1 MKSFINSFL
10 NDYDCLKYARIGWEF
25 EFYSKIN
32 YPLTLEVFNRELA
45 QFGVKVWGFK
55 QYHSSFEVDENNFKL
70 EPDLSGGFNLCEL
83 VTGHT
88 SYSTARM
95 LFSKIMKVL
104 QEISYTTDRCGLH
117 INISFPQESGKNLDN
132 LNIIKMV
139 LNMDESRVYANFPDR
154 KDNVYAKSIKS
165 IIPFKDYDYTNS
177 SVNILNNSL
186 QLPNTKYYGIN
197 FGVMSSGRL
206 EFRYIGG
213 EDYQMKV
220 NEILDMADYFAM
232 LTWNSIGEFL
242 NSTETTALKR
252 YLDENIRKYKSL
264 NKLENFMSQF
274 PTVEIQIDKQND
286 FEMVNAYYNFLY
298 EDIYQ
303 LVNFS
308 KGLSNCVINYDT
320 ETKIVEIVGAEI
332 EFLGAVSALD
342 FIDCKLITADFT
354 SCNLVQCEVE
364 SSILVETALYDT
376 VAKESKL
383 LGCKVDEYSE
393 IVDCYFTDGYIN
405 GQMTGGVFRSGK
417 IGELG
422 RISEET
428 KILNDE
434 QNFFGLNMK
443 NTNIEKSKKGV
454 SFFNKKK

>member
-1 MKSFINSFL
+1 MKSFSNSFL
-10 NDYDCLKYARIGWEF
+10 NDYDCLKHAQIGWEF

-32 YPLTLEVFNRELA
+32 YPLTIEAFNRSLSSM
-45 QFGVKVWGFK
+45 GIKVWGLN
-55 QYHSSFEVDENNFKL
+55 SSDVELDEHNFKITS
-70 EPDLSGGFNLCEL
+70 DLSGGFNMVEL

-88 SYSTARM
+88 NYTNAR
-95 LFSKIMKVL
+95 LIFSKIMKTL

-117 INISFPQESGKNLDN
+117 INISYPIESGKTIDS
-132 LNIIKMV
+132 LNIIKMI
-139 LNMDESRVYANFPDR
+139 LNIDESRVYAKFPDR

-165 IIPFKDYDYTNS
+165 IIPFKDYDYTSS
-177 SVNILNNSL
+177 SVNVLNNSL

-197 FGVMSSGRL
+197 FGVMSDGRL
-206 EFRYIGG
+206 EFRYVGG

-220 NEILDMADYFAM
+220 NDILDMADYFAM
-232 LTWNSIGEFL
+232 LTWNSIGEQL
-242 NSTETTALKR
+242 SQTEIISLKR

-264 NKLENFMSQF
+264 NKLENFISQF

-286 FEMVNAYYNFLY
+286 FEMVNAYYHFLY

-303 LVNFS
+303 LVNFTKS
-308 KGLSNCVINYDT
+308 LKHCIINYDT
-320 ETKIVEIVGAEI
+320 ETKNMEVVGGEI
-332 EFLGAVSALD
+332 EFLGAIKAID
-342 FIDCKLITADFT
+342 FINCKLITADMT
-354 SCNLVQCEVE
+354 SCNLVQCEIE
-364 SSILVETALYDT
+364 SSILVETSMYDC

-393 IVDCYFTDGYIN
+393 IVDCYFTEGYIN

-417 IGELG
+417 VGELG

-434 QNFFGLNMK
+434 QNFFGIKLK
-443 NTNIEKSKKGV
+443 DTNINKTKKRIIYTT
-454 SFFNKKK
+454 KKK